1 MEMSEQNAIWEK
13 YQKLGIIVSGPFGD
27 VYRAKFNNQCFLV
40 KAIKKS
46 NQINTDN

>member
-1 MEMSEQNAIWEK
+1 MSKLKAFWEK
-13 YQKLGIIVSGPFGD
+13 YKKIEIIGSGAFGD